1 MASSPVMVT
10 GASGF
15 LGRSLALALAA
26 AGEPV
31 VAPLRTPAALPALRA
46 AGVNAVLADLTDPAS
61 LDAALGPDLPSALV
75 HCAGLSSAWG
85 RAVDFEA
92 ANTVLSARLAAYA
105 AARGIPLFV
114 FISSSSVYFRFADQ
128 LGVAETAALP
138 RPVNAYARS
147 KRRAEEAVL
156 ATPGLRSVV
165 LRPRGIYGAGDR
177 ALLPRLLAAAARGPL
192 PCFRGGRAAIDLT
205 HVDDVVG
212 AILAMLAAPQR
223 AQGRIFNVSGG
234 QALPIRAI
242 VETSAAR
249 AGIPVRWR
257 TLPWRPALAGLRTVE
272 AFHHLFRPQVEPRV
286 TAYAAGLFAF
296 SQTLDLSAIAG
307 ALGWRP
313 RIGFEEGLRLT
324 FTENRP
330 WS

>member
-1 MASSPVMVT
+1 MATSPVMVT

-15 LGRSLALALAA
+15 LGRALALALAA

-31 VAPLRTPAALPALRA
+31 IAPLRAPAALPALRA
-46 AGVNAVLADLTDPAS
+46 AGVNAVLADLADPDS
-61 LDAALGPDLPSALV
+61 LDAALGPNRPSAFV

-85 RAVDFEA
+85 RSVDFEA
-92 ANTVLSARLAAYA
+92 ANTVLSGRLAAYA

-128 LGVAETAALP
+128 LDVSETTTLP

-156 ATPGLRSVV
+156 ATPGLQSVV

-205 HVDDVVG
+205 HVVDVVG
-212 AILAMLAAPQR
+212 AILAVLAAPQR
-223 AQGRIFNVSGG
+223 AHGRIFNVSGG

-242 VETSAAR
+242 VEKSAVR
-249 AGIPVRWR
+249 AGVTVRWR
-257 TLPWRPALAGLRTVE
+257 ALPWQPALAGLRAVE

-296 SQTLDLSAIAG
+296 SQTLDLTAIAG

-324 FTENRP
+324 FGEGRP